1 MIKLTEVSAD
11 RPNTVQKSLIKK
23 EYDQLAK
30 EIGVMCEKL
39 YANKDRNLLVVFQ
52 GMDSSGKDGCTEH
65 TFKYCSPLWVSA
77 YGFKKPTDEEF
88 AHDFLWRVHK
98 QAPAKGTIKVFVRSH
113 YEDIL
118 IQRVHK
124 WIDEEHVTHRINAI
138 NAWEKNLTVDNNT
151 TVLKFFL
158 HLSKERQEE
167 KLRERLSREDKFF
180 KHNDGD
186 WDEREHWGEYW
197 RCYEDAMNRSE
208 IPWII
213 VPANSRWYRNYVVIK
228 KVHETLS
235 EFNLKWPE
243 LDTERFK
250 DGKS

>member
-1 MIKLTEVSAD
+1 MIKLSQISASA
-11 RPNTVQKSLIKK
+11 PEGFHKKSIKK
-23 EYDQLAK
+23 ECDAMAK
-30 EIGVMCEKL
+30 EIAYMCEQL
-39 YANKDRNLLVVFQ
+39 YANKNHNILVVFQ

-65 TFKYCSPLWVSA
+65 AFKYCSPLWVSA
-77 YGFKKPTDEEF
+77 KGFKKPTDEEF

-98 QAPAKGTIKVFVRSH
+98 HAPQKGTIQVFVRSH

-124 WIDEEHVTHRINAI
+124 WIDEGQVSMRMDAI
-138 NAWEKNLTVDNNT
+138 NAWEKLLVKDNNT
-151 TVLKFFL
+151 TVVKFFL

-167 KLRERLSREDKFF
+167 KLRERLERPEKFF

-186 WDEREHWGEYW
+186 WEEREHWDEYW

-208 IPWII
+208 IPWTV
-213 VPANSRWYRNYVVIK
+213 VPADVRWNRNYVVIK
-228 KVHETLS
+228 KIHETLKS
-235 EFNLKWPE
+235 FNLEWPA

-250 DGKS
+250 